1 MKRIIGLFCLIYA
14 GTACWGQSHIG
25 GEAMIGM
32 DIFHAV
38 TACDFRITVMHSFCG
53 KWSAGAGARVTPF
66 HGHESSDKEER
77 LHDMLLSRDDG
88 RHDGTEEHKTGHIG
102 SISFRYWPSG
112 AFDGA
117 YIGTGMMTGENIGTG
132 FTTGAGYLI
141 RLWKGLCLNLGFE
154 VCLNG
159 KSLKAAEMTNGIEIG
174 INYIF

>member
-1 MKRIIGLFCLIYA
+1 MKRIIGLVCLLYA
-14 GTACWGQSHIG
+14 GTACWGQSRIG

-66 HGHESSDKEER
+66 LCRESSDNEEE
-77 LHDMLLSRDDG
+77 LHDMLLSGDEG
-88 RHDGTEEHKTGHIG
+88 LHDGTEEFKTNHIG

-112 AFDGA
+112 AFNGA
-117 YIGTGMMTGENIGTG
+117 YVGTGIMTGEHIGTD
-132 FTTGAGYLI
+132 FTTGAGYVI
-141 RLWKGLCLNLGFE
+141 RLWKGLCLSLGFE
-154 VCLNG
+154 VCLDG
-159 KSLKAAEMTNGIEIG
+159 KSLKETGMTDGIEIG